1 MTLPKTKQ
9 PKKQRKRLYTA
20 PLHRRIKMMTAPLSH
35 ELRSKYGVRR
45 LPVRQGDRVTVFQ
58 NKHADDEI
66 KGRVI
71 KVLPKKYAIHIES
84 FSKEKAD
91 GTIVS
96 FPVHPSNVV
105 IVGLNL
111 KDKKRRELIKRK
123 STKEITDEDFE
134 ESIFETEE
142 EETSTTVEEETE
154 GTEEEEFEE
163 FEEIEDEDEEESE

>member
-9 PKKQRKRLYTA
+9 PKKQRKRLYNA
-20 PLHRRIKMMTAPLSH
+20 PMHRRIKMMTAPLSH
-35 ELRSKYGVRR
+35 ELRNKYGVRR
-45 LPVRQGDRVTVFQ
+45 LPVHKGDRVVVFQ

-71 KVLPKKYAIHIES
+71 EVLPKKYAIYIES
-84 FSKEKAD
+84 YSKEKAD

-105 IVGLNL
+105 ITSLNL
-111 KDKKRRELIKRK
+111 RDRRRRELIKRK

-134 ESIFETEE
+134 ESIFEAE
-142 EETSTTVEEETE
+142 EETIEETIE
-154 GTEEEEFEE
+154 ETMDETEEEFEE
-163 FEEIEDEDEEESE
+163 FEEISDEEEESE

>member
-20 PLHRRIKMMTAPLSH
+20 PMHRRIKMMTAPLSH

-45 LPVRQGDRVTVFQ
+45 LPVHKGDRVVVFQ

-71 KVLPKKYAIHIES
+71 EVLPKKYAIYIES
-84 FSKEKAD
+84 YSKEKAD

-105 IVGLNL
+105 ITSLNL
-111 KDKKRRELIKRK
+111 RDRKRRELIKRK

-142 EETSTTVEEETE
+142 TE
-154 GTEEEEFEE
+154 GTIPEEVEETEEEFEE
-163 FEEIEDEDEEESE
+163 FEEIDDEEEESE